1 MSVQALFQVEMGLGM
16 RRGRPARE
24 IPAVFVTASA
34 AARMSPGGTRKPVS
48 PSAITSPSAPRLNA
62 TTGVPQACASAAAM
76 PNGSSH
82 WTGYKTTAARAIAAH
97 SDARGTPRCT
107 VTPGSALRG
116 PICSR
121 A

>member
-1 MSVQALFQVEMGLGM
+1 
-16 RRGRPARE
+16 
-24 IPAVFVTASA
+24 
-34 AARMSPGGTRKPVS
+34 MSPGGTRKPVT
-48 PSAITSPSAPRLNA
+48 PSAITSLSAPRLNA

-82 WTGYKTTAARAIAAH
+82 ADGHKTTAARAIAAH
-97 SDARGTPRCT
+97 NDARGTARWT
-107 VTPGSALRG
+107 ATPGWAWRG